1 VINKTKNLFDG
12 LRAKISG
19 IIERMKQVIGSASNV
34 LKKALGNLEQFFKQS
49 ILPKFLEAL
58 KVIGEKLDEFKLK
71 LIANMFAFIAK
82 VSQLANEQNWI
93 IKEISMEMPEIGL
106 EVAEV
111 SAFGFSA
118 NIHIPKITQPKVSVK
133 FTPT

>member
-34 LKKALGNLEQFFKQS
+34 LKKALGNLE
-49 ILPKFLEAL
+49 LEAL